1 MADNG
6 ALYAIIGGLAVAV
19 AGGGLYIAHEHGAF
33 DSRTIAAVTAPAAVP
48 VPAPSPAPAQPSTP
62 APPAA
67 DASQVPGQ
75 VPGQITGQIQRLI
88 VDARRAITR
97 GDLKAA
103 DRALD
108 QAERLEPRSSDVAAA
123 RNDLQRAQQQAQR
136 VERGVDLLVERARAA
151 IARRDYAAAD
161 RLLDQA
167 ESIDARDRDVQ
178 QARAE
183 LDTAQRKPDRGRD
196 NDTGPGRR

>member
-19 AGGGLYIAHEHGAF
+19 AGAGLYIAHQHGAF
-33 DSRTIAAVTAPAAVP
+33 DSRTIAAVTAPSTVP
-48 VPAPSPAPAQPSTP
+48 VPAPSPAPAQPSTQ
-62 APPAA
+62 PPAGETP
-67 DASQVPGQ
+67 QL
-75 VPGQITGQIQRLI
+75 QRL
-88 VDARRAITR
+88 VADARRAITR
-97 GDLKAA
+97 GDYPAA

-108 QAERLEPRSSDVAAA
+108 QAESLDSRSPDVTAA
-123 RNDLQRAQQQAQR
+123 RRDLQSAQQQAQR
-136 VERGVDLLVERARAA
+136 IERGVDLLVDRARAA
-151 IARRDYAAAD
+151 IARHDYAAAD

-183 LDTAQRKPDRGRD
+183 LDKARQPPDRDRNG
-196 NDTGPGRR
+196 TRR

>member
-19 AGGGLYIAHEHGAF
+19 AGAGLYIAHQHGAF
-33 DSRTIAAVTAPAAVP
+33 DSRTIAAVTAPSTVP
-48 VPAPSPAPAQPSTP
+48 VPAPSPAPAP
-62 APPAA
+62 APAESTA
-67 DASQVPGQ
+67 EGTQL
-75 VPGQITGQIQRLI
+75 QRLI
-88 VDARRAITR
+88 ADARRAITR
-97 GDLKAA
+97 GDFAAA

-108 QAERLEPRSSDVAAA
+108 QAESVDERSPDVTAA
-123 RNDLQRAQQQAQR
+123 RGDLQHARQEAKR

-151 IARRDYAAAD
+151 ITRHDYAAAD

-167 ESIDARDRDVQ
+167 ESLDSRDRDVQ

-183 LDTAQRKPDRGRD
+183 LNKAQQAPDRDRGRD
-196 NDTGPGRR
+196 DRNGPGRR